1 MKKVWGKFLVLVLVV
16 GIGYVVAAHML
27 ITSVGKDQPPDGVD
41 YLIVLG
47 ARLHGEDMSL
57 ALYNR
62 VQTALEYLKSNP
74 ETNVVVSGGQ
84 GRGED
89 ITEAEAMARFFEE
102 NGIEDERIIIED
114 RSTSTLENL
123 KFSKELLGS
132 EVDEVVIV
140 SNDFHL
146 FRAVLIAKR
155 QGFEPYTLAAETPR
169 IVREK
174 LWLRE
179 YVAVLK
185 TALLDW

>member
-1 MKKVWGKFLVLVLVV
+1 MNRLWRKILVLVFV
-16 GIGYVVAAHML
+16 IGLSYVVSVHML
-27 ITSVGKDQPPDGVD
+27 ISSIGEEQPPEGVD
-41 YLIVLG
+41 FMIVLG

-57 ALYNR
+57 ALYYR
-62 VQTALEYLKSNP
+62 VQAALEYLKSNP
-74 ETNVVVSGGQ
+74 ETKVVVSGGQ
-84 GRGED
+84 GPGED
-89 ITEAEAMARFFEE
+89 ITEAEAMARFFRE
-102 NGIEDERIIIED
+102 NGIEDERILMED

-132 EVDEVVIV
+132 EVDKVVIV

-146 FRAVLIAKR
+146 FRAVLIANR

>member
-1 MKKVWGKFLVLVLVV
+1 MKKMWGKILVLVLVI
-16 GIGYVVAAHML
+16 GLGYVISVHML
-27 ITSVGKDQPPDGVD
+27 IASIGKEQPPDGVD
-41 YLIVLG
+41 YMIVLG

-57 ALYNR
+57 ALYHR
-62 VQTALEYLKSNP
+62 VQVALEYLKSNP
-74 ETNVVVSGGQ
+74 NTNVVVSGGQ
-84 GRGED
+84 GPGED
-89 ITEAEAMARFFEE
+89 ITEAEAMARFFKE
-102 NGIEDERIIIED
+102 NGIEDERIIMED
-114 RSTSTLENL
+114 RSTSTFENL
-123 KFSKELLGS
+123 KFSKEVLGS

-146 FRAVLIAKR
+146 FRAKIIANR
-155 QGFEPYTLAAETPR
+155 QGFEPYMLAAETPR